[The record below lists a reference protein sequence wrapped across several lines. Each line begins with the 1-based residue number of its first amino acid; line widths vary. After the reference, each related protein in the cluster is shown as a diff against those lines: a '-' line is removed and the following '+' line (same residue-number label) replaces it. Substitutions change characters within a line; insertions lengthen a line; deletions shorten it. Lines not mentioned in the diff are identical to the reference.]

1 MAAIAKTLTA
11 DDISILARYFSQL
24 PVAAVTATAALPEH
38 LAIAVQALE
47 TTTAPTVHLLEAA
60 AAALHR

>member
-1 MAAIAKTLTA
+1 MVVVEHLEVDTIH
-11 DDISILARYFSQL
+11 
-24 PVAAVTATAALPEH
+24 VAAATATAALPEH